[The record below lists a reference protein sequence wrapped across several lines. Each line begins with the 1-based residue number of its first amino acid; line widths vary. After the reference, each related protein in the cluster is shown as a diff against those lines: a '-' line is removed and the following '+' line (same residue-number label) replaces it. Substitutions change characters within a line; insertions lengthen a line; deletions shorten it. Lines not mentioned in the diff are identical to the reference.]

1 MQINP
6 SFELFHLLSHP
17 KITRKKAQSYLL
29 TDPSL
34 ERLLTLH
41 WQDLSQSLHFETS
54 TAKSVYELLR
64 NRHYRQLSARQ
75 YSILQPITIYDADYP
90 QTLASIPD
98 PPLILYARG
107 DRKLLQGNHL
117 SVIGSRKPSPTA
129 KNKIN
134 VLLPPLIEQSVT
146 IVSGLAYG
154 IDGMSHQLTLD
165 QKGKTIAV
173 LAFGFNHI
181 YPKRHTSLY
190 RTIERNGLLLTEY
203 PPDVK
208 PERWQFP
215 ERNRI
220 ISGLSQATLIIEATE
235 HSGTMITADQA
246 LEQGKDVFVVPDSIF
261 LPEAKG
267 CLKLLQEGAI
277 PITQPQDLLDWWK
290 KSVPNSLK

>member
-41 WQDLSQSLHFETS
+41 WQDLSQSLHLETS

-165 QKGKTIAV
+165 QKEK
-173 LAFGFNHI
+173 
-181 YPKRHTSLY
+181 P
-190 RTIERNGLLLTEY
+190 LLFWL
-203 PPDVK
+203 
-208 PERWQFP
+208 
-215 ERNRI
+215 
-220 ISGLSQATLIIEATE
+220 L
-235 HSGTMITADQA
+235 
-246 LEQGKDVFVVPDSIF
+246 DSIIF
-261 LPEAKG
+261 TRKDILHCTVRLREMG
-267 CLKLLQEGAI
+267 YY
-277 PITQPQDLLDWWK
+277 
-290 KSVPNSLK
+290 

>member
-6 SFELFHLLSHP
+6 SFELYHLLSHP
-17 KITRKKAQSYLL
+17 KITRKKVQNYLL

-34 ERLLTLH
+34 ERLHTLH
-41 WQDLSQSLHFETS
+41 WKDLIQLLQLTTHE
-54 TAKSVYELLR
+54 AKSLYEHFR
-64 NRHYRQLSARQ
+64 NRPQRQRSARQ
-75 YSILQPITIYDADYP
+75 YSMLRPITIYDTDYP
-90 QTLASIPD
+90 HSLATIPD

-107 DRKLLQGNHL
+107 NRSLLRGIHL
-117 SVIGSRKPSPTA
+117 SVIGSRKPSSTA

-134 VLLPPLIEQSVT
+134 LLLPPLIEKSVT

-154 IDGMSHQLTLD
+154 IDGMSHQLTLN
-165 QKGKTIAV
+165 QQGKTIAV

-181 YPKRHTSLY
+181 YPKAHTSLY
-190 RTIERNGLLLTEY
+190 RAIERNGLLLTEY

-208 PERWQFP
+208 PNRWQFP

-220 ISGLSQATLIIEATE
+220 ISGLSQATLIIEATKR
-235 HSGTMITADQA
+235 SGTMITADQA

-261 LPEAKG
+261 LPEAEG

-277 PITQPQDLLDWWK
+277 PITSPQDLMDWWNK
-290 KSVPNSLK
+290 IS